1 MRNLIM
7 TVSYDGTAYS
17 GFQSQP
23 DGNTIQDRIE
33 AAIEHLTGEKI
44 IITSS
49 GRTDAGVH
57 ARAQLFNFHTASS
70 IPLERWALALNS
82 RLPPD
87 IRILEARMADP
98 DFHARRWAKRKTY
111 RYTINCNRIPDVFQ
125 RHMQVHHPTPLDV
138 EAMRHAL
145 RTLIGE
151 HDFTS
156 FCSVKSTKPSHV
168 RTIYDAV
175 IEIEPQRS
183 LEGSLSTGVIHI
195 FITGNGFLQHMVRII
210 VGTLLQ
216 IGEGKR
222 SPQEMGDILA
232 AQKRS
237 RAGPTAMPHG
247 LMLWD
252 IVY

>member
-1 MRNLIM
+1 M
-7 TVSYDGTAYS
+7 TVCYDGTRYF

-23 DGNTIQDRIE
+23 GGNTVQDWIE
-33 AAIEHLTGEKI
+33 KAILHLTGETI
-44 IITSS
+44 LITSS

-57 ARAQLFNFHTASS
+57 ARAQIINFHTKSH
-70 IPLERWALALNS
+70 IPIERWAFALNS

-111 RYTINCNRIPDVFQ
+111 RYTINNNRTPDVFQ
-125 RHMQVHHPTPLDV
+125 RHLQYHHPAPLDV

-145 RTLIGE
+145 RALIGE

-156 FCSVKSTKPSHV
+156 FCSTKSTKKSHV
-168 RTIYDAV
+168 RNLYDVRLEQEPADEGGSSGLIYIYV
-175 IEIEPQRS
+175 T
-183 LEGSLSTGVIHI
+183 GS
-195 FITGNGFLQHMVRII
+195 GFLQHMVRII

-216 IGEGKR
+216 VGEGKR
-222 SPQEMGDILA
+222 DASEFEAILQA
-232 AQKRS
+232 KDRA

-247 LMLWD
+247 LMLWEV
-252 IVY
+252 VY

>member
-1 MRNLIM
+1 MRNIVM
-7 TVSYDGTAYS
+7 SICYDGTAYY

-23 DGNTIQDRIE
+23 GGNTIQDYIE
-33 AAIEHLTGEKI
+33 AAIEQLTGENI
-44 IITSS
+44 ILTSS

-57 ARAQLFNFHTASS
+57 ARSQIINFQTASS
-70 IPLERWALALNS
+70 IPLERWAFALNS

-111 RYTINCNRIPDVFQ
+111 RYTINYNRIPDVFQ
-125 RHMQVHHPTPLDV
+125 RHMQFHHPASLDV

-145 RTLIGE
+145 QTLVGE

-168 RTIYDAV
+168 RTIYEV
-175 IEIEPQRS
+175 S
-183 LEGSLSTGVIHI
+183 LELDPHVPGVIHI
-195 FITGNGFLQHMVRII
+195 FVTGNGFLQHMVRII

-222 SPQEMGDILA
+222 SAEDMSGILA
-232 AQKRS
+232 ARS
-237 RAGPTAMPHG
+237 RSKAGPTAMSHG

-252 IVY
+252 VVY